1 MKKFLCVLASVA
13 LASAIS
19 LTGCSFQGTNGI
31 DGRDGKDGQSVTID
45 DIYNKYVS
53 EHGETS
59 FEDFLKEYLSYDG
72 GEIANSASLRA
83 VINKSLMSGV
93 SILTR
98 FGYSGSLYPGRTSYK
113 VYTGSGA
120 ILWMDKFGR
129 RRLRR
134 DKLPRH
140 LRRYVGQYLFKRYKT
155 VSLRAGYGRCKLS
168 ACR

>member
-98 FGYSGSLYPGRTSYK
+98 FGYSGSLYPGCIR
-113 VYTGSGA
+113 VQVR
-120 ILWMDKFGR
+120 F
-129 RRLRR
+129 
-134 DKLPRH
+134 
-140 LRRYVGQYLFKRYKT
+140 
-155 VSLRAGYGRCKLS
+155 YGWISR
-168 ACR
+168 